1 MSDYAA
7 SVTKAK
13 SRPPLE
19 DDRTTLL
26 VHELQAPLTVLRVRL
41 EKALQASWCG
51 PECRAALE
59 PCLENLRG
67 ASQMVSDL
75 LLLEEAGASELTP
88 HREAIDLQELASEAS
103 RDYLVLAESKGIR
116 LTLDELPS
124 VKVMGNARE
133 LQRILVNLLDNAFRA
148 VRAVRHT
155 ASGGAIRVRIAL
167 AGGYAELR
175 VIDNGPGISP
185 EHQPRIF
192 ERFYQIDR
200 DADRAA
206 GGVGLGLAIARSLA
220 ERNGAHVDLES
231 VPGKGS
237 TFTLRL
243 PIATAND

>member
-1 MSDYAA
+1 MSDYA
-7 SVTKAK
+7 STVGKAK
-13 SRPPLE
+13 SRTPAE
-19 DDRTTLL
+19 DDRTTSL

-41 EKALQASWCG
+41 EKALRASWCG

-59 PCLENLRG
+59 PCLDDLRG

-75 LLLEEAGASELTP
+75 LLLEEAGASEPTP
-88 HREAIDLQELASEAS
+88 HREAINLEEFAPEVS
-103 RDYLVLAESKGIR
+103 RDYLALAESKGIC
-116 LTLDELPS
+116 LTLDELPA
-124 VKVMGNARE
+124 VRVTGNARE
-133 LQRILVNLLDNAFRA
+133 LRRILVNLLDNA

-167 AGGYAELR
+167 AGGHAELR

-200 DADRAA
+200 NADRAA
-206 GGVGLGLAIARSLA
+206 GGVGLGLAIVRSLA

-231 VPGKGS
+231 SPGKGS
-237 TFTLRL
+237 TFILRL
-243 PIATAND
+243 PIATASD

>member
-1 MSDYAA
+1 MSDYAS
-7 SVTKAK
+7 SVGKAK
-13 SRPPLE
+13 NRTLAE
-19 DDRTTLL
+19 DDRTMSL

-41 EKALQASWCG
+41 EKALRASWCG

-59 PCLENLRG
+59 PCLEDLRG

-75 LLLEEAGASELTP
+75 LLLEEAGASEPTP
-88 HREAIDLQELASEAS
+88 HREATDLEELASEAS
-103 RDYLVLAESKGIR
+103 RDYLVLAESKGVR
-116 LTLDELPS
+116 LTLDELPA
-124 VKVMGNARE
+124 VRVTGNARE
-133 LQRILVNLLDNAFRA
+133 LRRILVNLLDNAI
-148 VRAVRHT
+148 RHT

-167 AGGYAELR
+167 AGAHAELR
-175 VIDNGPGISP
+175 VIDSGPGISS

-200 DADRAA
+200 NADRAA

-231 VPGKGS
+231 APGKGS
-237 TFTLRL
+237 TFILRL

>member
-1 MSDYAA
+1 MSDYAS
-7 SVTKAK
+7 SVGKAK
-13 SRPPLE
+13 NRTLAE
-19 DDRTTLL
+19 DDRTMSL

-41 EKALQASWCG
+41 EKALRASWCG

-59 PCLENLRG
+59 PCLDDLRG

-75 LLLEEAGASELTP
+75 LLLEEAGASEPTP
-88 HREAIDLQELASEAS
+88 HREAIDLAELASETS
-103 RDYLVLAESKGIR
+103 RDYLALAESKGIR
-116 LTLDELPS
+116 LTLDELPAIR
-124 VKVMGNARE
+124 VTGNARE
-133 LQRILVNLLDNAFRA
+133 LRRILVNLLDN
-148 VRAVRHT
+148 AVRHT

-167 AGGYAELR
+167 AGGHAELR

-200 DADRAA
+200 NADRAA

-231 VPGKGS
+231 APGKGS
-237 TFTLRL
+237 TFILRL